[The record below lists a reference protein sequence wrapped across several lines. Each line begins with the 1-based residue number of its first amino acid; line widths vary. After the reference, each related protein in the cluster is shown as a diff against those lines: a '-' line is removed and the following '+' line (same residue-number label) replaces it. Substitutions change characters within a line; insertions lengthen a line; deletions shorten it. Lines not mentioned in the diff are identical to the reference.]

1 MSPPKTTPPRLHAEE
16 RRRQLLDAALNLFS
30 QRGFEGTTTKEI
42 AAAAGV
48 TEAIVF
54 RHFPSKLALYQAVL
68 QSCHESPEMQEWLAR
83 AKACMDVGDD
93 AGLLRTI
100 ADKILSGY
108 RVDTRLHRVIL
119 FAALEGHDQAL
130 ALNRQISLPV
140 FMQLCQ
146 YIQGRQESGKLR
158 NYDPRMILAAIA
170 GMASHYGTLTQMFG
184 YESHLPDD
192 QVAEIF
198 TSMLMN
204 GILPP
209 SNGIQQSTANKEA
222 SRI

>member
-1 MSPPKTTPPRLHAEE
+1 MFPPKTSAPRLHAEE
-16 RRRQLLDAALNLFS
+16 RRRQLLETALDLFS
-30 QRGFEGTTTKEI
+30 KRGFEGATTKEI

-54 RHFPSKLALYQAVL
+54 RHFPSKLALYEAVL

-83 AKACMDVGDD
+83 AKAYMDGGDD
-93 AGLLRTI
+93 AGLLRMI

-108 RVDTRLHRVIL
+108 RRDTRLHRVVL
-119 FAALEGHDQAL
+119 FAALEGHEQAL
-130 ALNRQISLPV
+130 ALNRQISMPV
-140 FMQLCQ
+140 FTQLCQ
-146 YIQGRQESGKLR
+146 YIQGRQETGKLR
-158 NYDPRMILAAIA
+158 KYDPRMILAAIA
-170 GMASHYGTLTQMFG
+170 GMASHYGTMTQMFG

-198 TSMLMN
+198 TSILMN

-209 SNGIQQSTANKEA
+209 ATRPNSTH
-222 SRI
+222 